1 MWYVYYFSSL
11 VGMVVSGGV
20 FLIVL
25 NNAVH
30 GLGMNWLALAVSIV
44 GLVVSALV
52 NALLTNR

>member
-1 MWYVYYFSSL
+1 MWFVAYFTSL
-11 VGMVVSGGV
+11 VGMVVSGGI

-30 GLGMNWLALAVSIV
+30 GFGMNWLALVVSVV

-52 NALLTNR
+52 NTLLTNR

>member
-1 MWYVYYFSSL
+1 MWYVYYFTSL

-25 NNAVH
+25 DNAVH
-30 GLGMNWLALAVSIV
+30 GFGMNWLALVGSIV

-52 NALLTNR
+52 NTLLTNR

>member
-1 MWYVYYFSSL
+1 MWYVYYFASL
-11 VGMVVSGGV
+11 VGMVISGGV

-30 GLGMNWLALAVSIV
+30 GFGMNWLALVVSVV

>member
-1 MWYVYYFSSL
+1 MWFVAYFASII
-11 VGMVVSGGV
+11 GMFVSGGV

-30 GLGMNWLALAVSIV
+30 GFGMNWLALVGSIV

-52 NALLTNR
+52 NTLLTNR